1 MVVYLDTSSFV
12 PMFIDEPTTPV
23 CRALWEAADQ
33 VTSTRLLFVEASSA
47 LSRAVRDGRTSPATF
62 NERMIQLE
70 LLWTQ
75 IRIIE
80 LDKELMER
88 AAAMT
93 SRFALRGFDAVHC
106 AAGESVGDDSAFM
119 ASADKPLLRSW
130 QELGLRTVDPNQN

>member
-1 MVVYLDTSSFV
+1 
-12 PMFIDEPTTPV
+12 MFIDEPNTPE

-33 VTSTRLLFVEASSA
+33 VTSTRLLFVGASSA
-47 LSRAVRDGRTSPATF
+47 LSRAVREGRTSPATF

-75 IRIIE
+75 IKIIE